1 LGCAARHACWM
12 RFAASIVFMADQN
25 RCSEDTRASIERSA
39 LLRARELVDRMRSL
53 YRELEDATGAP
64 VVMHRALAVI
74 AAEPGI
80 PASKLAA
87 ALGLQRST
95 MSHVLKALAQ
105 RKWIERR
112 RSEEDQRSV
121 RVYVTAAGR
130 SMLQATAGRVAGVL
144 QRAVKQ
150 LDERQLREL
159 DQSLEALLGQMSPA
173 RPAAVRATRPRA
185 VRGGGAP
192 DR

>member
-1 LGCAARHACWM
+1 MTDQDRHP
-12 RFAASIVFMADQN
+12 
-25 RCSEDTRASIERSA
+25 EDTRAGIERSA

-74 AAEPGI
+74 AAEPGM

-95 MSHVLKALAQ
+95 MSHVLKALALK
-105 RKWIERR
+105 KWIERR
-112 RSEEDQRSV
+112 RSDQDQRSV
-121 RVYVTAAGR
+121 RVYVTATGR

-159 DQSLEALLGQMSPA
+159 DQSLEALLGQMAPA
-173 RPAAVRATRPRA
+173 KPVAVRASRQR
-185 VRGGGAP
+185 VMRGGGTP
-192 DR
+192 GR